1 VNIHT
6 ISAMLLEAIDDNAT
20 FEQAERMYSATF
32 RSAPEIACNIFEDT
46 EGGRSDFYDEFEIAY
61 NPKLMIVE
69 LCNYKGEGEGFAIWN
84 DEISGLPV
92 FSGKD
97 NSYGMF
103 A

>member
-32 RSAPEIACNIFEDT
+32 RSAPEIACNIFEDN
-46 EGGRSDFYDEFEIAY
+46 EDGRSDFSDEFEIAY
-61 NPKLMIVE
+61 NPKLMVVE
-69 LCNYKGEGEGFAIWN
+69 LCNYKGEGKGFAIWN
-84 DEISGLPV
+84 DEASRLPV

-97 NSYGMF
+97 NSFGMF